1 MKKISLKRSETTID
15 NLINKKRKRI
25 VENQIEDFLKLFPDG
40 WIKHQY
46 DPETNEDIFITSPLK
61 NYLDDFSKFAKW
73 ETRRWN
79 KFNKFLERHH
89 RLTFDI
95 DLFSG
100 EASLN
105 ENLPIIIKQGKKYK
119 KGKDKK

>member
-1 MKKISLKRSETTID
+1 MNTCEFNSTHYK
-15 NLINKKRKRI
+15 
-25 VENQIEDFLKLFPDG
+25 FLK
-40 WIKHQY
+40 
-46 DPETNEDIFITSPLK
+46 
-61 NYLDDFSKFAKW
+61 
-73 ETRRWN
+73 
-79 KFNKFLERHH
+79 RHH

-105 ENLPIIIKQGKKYK
+105 ENLPIIIKQDKKYK